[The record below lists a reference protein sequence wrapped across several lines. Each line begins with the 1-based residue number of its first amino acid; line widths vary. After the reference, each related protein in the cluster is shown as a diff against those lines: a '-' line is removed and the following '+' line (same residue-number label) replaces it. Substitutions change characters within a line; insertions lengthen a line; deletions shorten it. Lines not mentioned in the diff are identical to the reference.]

1 LVGNDVLCSRN
12 VFLGEKKERT
22 VSTQPNQGKGQRPD
36 QDRYNGYAGYQPR
49 KPAEDPY
56 GAYYQP
62 SDNQQGGTT
71 GTAGAGKQQS
81 DPGYVYGQQQQ
92 QGQQYKSSS
101 TSSGQ
106 RQQQQSSAYQPPSS
120 VSGWKYG
127 SSSQASSK
135 LEPRYAAVLSY
146 LGICFTGLFFFF
158 WERKNRLV
166 RFSAA
171 QSIVL
176 FFPLL
181 VVYSILS
188 FLIKII
194 GSVWFVGWLLAGL
207 LNAAVI
213 VLIIVPGVALWLYLM
228 FHAYRGVE
236 KKLPYVG
243 EYAERLLRLF
253 SPRQKK
259 GGY

>member
-1 LVGNDVLCSRN
+1 LVGNDVLYSIN

-22 VSTQPNQGKGQRPD
+22 VSTQPNQGKGRSPD
-36 QDRYNGYAGYQPR
+36 QDRYSGYAGYQPR

-62 SDNQQGGTT
+62 SDNQESGTT

-81 DPGYVYGQQQQ
+81 DPSYVYGQQQQ

-127 SSSQASSK
+127 SSSQASRK

-146 LGICFTGLFFFF
+146 LGLCFTGLFFFF

-181 VVYSILS
+181 IIYGVLR
-188 FLIKII
+188 FII
-194 GSVWFVGWLLAGL
+194 GMISYIWIIGPLLAGFLGFAVFL
-207 LNAAVI
+207 LI
-213 VLIIVPGVALWLYLM
+213 MVPSIALWLFLM
-228 FHAYRGVE
+228 FQAYRGVE
-236 KKLPYVG
+236 QKLPIVG